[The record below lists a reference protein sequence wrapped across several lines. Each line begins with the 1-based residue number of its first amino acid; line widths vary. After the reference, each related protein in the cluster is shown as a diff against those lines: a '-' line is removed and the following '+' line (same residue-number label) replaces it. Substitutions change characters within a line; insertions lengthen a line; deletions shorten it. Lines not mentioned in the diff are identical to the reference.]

1 MAQLT
6 VDLNDAAS
14 VAMALTILAS
24 LGNEV
29 VVDVNNIGGGQVEDV
44 DDLLMDEG
52 GTDMDS
58 LLDEPEPEPE
68 ITLKDVQD
76 AFRGMAKVKGK
87 DAAVGLVKK
96 ALAKMGVAK
105 MEEIPD
111 AKREAFIKV
120 LKAASKK

>member
-29 VVDVNNIGGGQVEDV
+29 VVDVNNIDAGQIEDV
-44 DDLLMDEG
+44 DDLLMGGD

-68 ITLKDVQD
+68 LTLKDVQN
-76 AFRGMAKVKGK
+76 AFRAMAKAKGK

-96 ALAKMGVAK
+96 ALAKMGIEK

-111 AKREAFIKV
+111 EKREAFIKV
-120 LKAASKK
+120 LTAASKK